1 MNKRTIVASL
11 SAIANELDNSGHY
24 EEANEITDVMVRL
37 SQFESIFLG
46 GLGAQKG
53 AELMKGKDFPYNPS
67 GGPSFPKNPYAKDS
81 GFPDKKPEKRNIE
94 VPYNPSGGPSFPK
107 NPYAKDPGF
116 EKEPEKRNIEIPFN
130 PSGGMIYPPR
140 DGGKKTTPNVPSDG
154 EKKPGSDRPI
164 FERYPPISIGDKP
177 SKGEKPSKGNKPT
190 FPSTPGKSS
199 SGNADGLDRW
209 VNKAENI
216 YSNWVAKGANPNSAS
231 FGMIKDVVDYMQK
244 VKSNLPMSQQSNA
257 DSKISKVQSMMG
269 DIFDGIPD
277 PSKTIAVAPYGMVS
291 GYKSKG
297 VNPFEQGRR
306 LEDKKLDYQAKQES
320 KSY

>member
-1 MNKRTIVASL
+1 M
-11 SAIANELDNSGHY
+11 
-24 EEANEITDVMVRL
+24 
-37 SQFESIFLG
+37 
-46 GLGAQKG
+46 
-53 AELMKGKDFPYNPS
+53 
-67 GGPSFPKNPYAKDS
+67 
-81 GFPDKKPEKRNIE
+81 
-94 VPYNPSGGPSFPK
+94 
-107 NPYAKDPGF
+107 
-116 EKEPEKRNIEIPFN
+116 
-130 PSGGMIYPPR
+130 
-140 DGGKKTTPNVPSDG
+140 
-154 EKKPGSDRPI
+154 
-164 FERYPPISIGDKP
+164 
-177 SKGEKPSKGNKPT
+177 
-190 FPSTPGKSS
+190 
-199 SGNADGLDRW
+199 
-209 VNKAENI
+209 NKAENI

>member
-11 SAIANELDNSGHY
+11 NAIANELDNSGHY

-53 AELMKGKDFPYNPS
+53 AEFMKGKSFPYNPS

-81 GFPDKKPEKRNIE
+81 GFPD
-94 VPYNPSGGPSFPK
+94 
-107 NPYAKDPGF
+107 
-116 EKEPEKRNIEIPFN
+116 KEPEKRNIEIPFN

-164 FERYPPISIGDKP
+164 FERYPPISIG
-177 SKGEKPSKGNKPT
+177 EKPSKGNKPT
-190 FPSTPGKSS
+190 SPSTPGKSS

-216 YSNWVAKGANPNSAS
+216 YSNWVSKGANPNSAS

-269 DIFDGIPD
+269 DIFDGIAD

>member
-11 SAIANELDNSGHY
+11 SSIANELDISGHY

-37 SQFESIFLG
+37 SQFESIFLS
-46 GLGAQKG
+46 GLAGQKG
-53 AELMKGKDFPYNPS
+53 AEFMKGKSFPYNPS

-81 GFPDKKPEKRNIE
+81 GFPD
-94 VPYNPSGGPSFPK
+94 
-107 NPYAKDPGF
+107 
-116 EKEPEKRNIEIPFN
+116 KEPEKRNIEIPFN

-164 FERYPPISIGDKP
+164 FERYPPISIGEKP
-177 SKGEKPSKGNKPT
+177 SKGDKPSKGNKPT
-190 FPSTPGKSS
+190 SPSTPGKSS

-269 DIFDGIPD
+269 DIFDGIAD

>member
-11 SAIANELDNSGHY
+11 NKIANELDNSGLY
-24 EEANEITDVMVRL
+24 AEANEITNVMMRL
-37 SQFESIFLG
+37 SQLESIFLG
-46 GLGAQKG
+46 GLGGQKG
-53 AELMKGKDFPYNPS
+53 AEFMKGKNFPYNPS

-81 GFPDKKPEKRNIE
+81 GFDKEPVRRDLEI
-94 VPYNPSGGPSFPK
+94 PYNPSGGPSFPK

-116 EKEPEKRNIEIPFN
+116 DKEPEKRNIEIPFN

-140 DGGKKTTPNVPSDG
+140 GGGKKTTPSIPS
-154 EKKPGSDRPI
+154 ESEEKPGADRPI
-164 FERYPPISIGDKP
+164 FERYPPISIDK
-177 SKGEKPSKGNKPT
+177 KPLKPNKPT
-190 FPSTPGKSS
+190 SPSKPSES
-199 SGNADGLDRW
+199 LGNVDGLDRW

-216 YSNWVAKGANPNSAS
+216 YANWVDKGADPNSNS

-244 VKSNLPMSQQSNA
+244 VKSNLPMSLQSQA
-257 DSKISKVQSMMG
+257 DAKINKVQSMLG

-297 VNPFEQGRR
+297 VNPFQQGRR
-306 LEDKKLDYQAKQES
+306 LQDKKLDYQAKQES
-320 KSY
+320 KSYK

>member
-11 SAIANELDNSGHY
+11 NKIANELDNSGLY
-24 EEANEITDVMVRL
+24 AEANEITNVMIRL
-37 SQFESIFLG
+37 SQLETIFLS
-46 GLGAQKG
+46 GLAAQKG
-53 AELMKGKDFPYNPS
+53 AEFMKGKNFPYNPS

-81 GFPDKKPEKRNIE
+81 GFDKEPVRRDLEI
-94 VPYNPSGGPSFPK
+94 PYNPSGGPSFPK

-116 EKEPEKRNIEIPFN
+116 DKEPEKRNIEIPFN

-140 DGGKKTTPNVPSDG
+140 DGGKKTTPTVPSDS

-177 SKGEKPSKGNKPT
+177 SKGNKPT
-190 FPSTPGKSS
+190 SPSKPSES
-199 SGNADGLDRW
+199 LGNVDGLDRW

-216 YSNWVAKGANPNSAS
+216 YSNWVDKGANPNSAS

-244 VKSNLPMSQQSNA
+244 VKSNLPMSLQSKA
-257 DSKISKVQSMMG
+257 DAKINKVQSMMG
-269 DIFDGIPD
+269 DIFDGIAD

-297 VNPFEQGRR
+297 VNPFQEGRR
-306 LEDKKLDYQAKQES
+306 LQDKKLDYQAKQES
-320 KSY
+320 KSYK

>member
-11 SAIANELDNSGHY
+11 KNIANELDISGHY
-24 EEANEITDVMVRL
+24 EEANEITNVMMRL
-37 SQFESIFLG
+37 SQLETIFLG

-53 AELMKGKDFPYNPS
+53 AELMKGKSFPYNPS

-81 GFPDKKPEKRNIE
+81 GFPD
-94 VPYNPSGGPSFPK
+94 
-107 NPYAKDPGF
+107 
-116 EKEPEKRNIEIPFN
+116 KEPEKRNIEIPFN

-140 DGGKKTTPNVPSDG
+140 DGGKKTTPNIPSDG

-164 FERYPPISIGDKP
+164 FERYPPISIG
-177 SKGEKPSKGNKPT
+177 EKPSKGNKPT
-190 FPSTPGKSS
+190 SPSTPGKSS

-216 YSNWVAKGANPNSAS
+216 YSNWVSKGANPNSAS

-269 DIFDGIPD
+269 DIFDGIAD

>member
-11 SAIANELDNSGHY
+11 NAIANELDISGHY
-24 EEANEITDVMVRL
+24 EEANEITNVMMRL
-37 SQFESIFLG
+37 SQLETIFLS
-46 GLGAQKG
+46 GLAGQKG

-81 GFPDKKPEKRNIE
+81 GFPDK
-94 VPYNPSGGPSFPK
+94 
-107 NPYAKDPGF
+107 
-116 EKEPEKRNIEIPFN
+116 EPEKRNIEIPFN

-140 DGGKKTTPNVPSDG
+140 DGGKKTTPNIPSDG

-164 FERYPPISIGDKP
+164 FERYPPISIG
-177 SKGEKPSKGNKPT
+177 EKPSKGNKPT
-190 FPSTPGKSS
+190 SPSTPGKSS

-216 YSNWVAKGANPNSAS
+216 YSNWVSKGANPNSAS

-269 DIFDGIPD
+269 DIFDGIAD

>member
-11 SAIANELDNSGHY
+11 NKIANELDNSGLY
-24 EEANEITDVMVRL
+24 AEANEITNVMMRL
-37 SQFESIFLG
+37 SQLESIFLG
-46 GLGAQKG
+46 GLGGQKG
-53 AELMKGKDFPYNPS
+53 AEFMKGKNFPYNPS

-81 GFPDKKPEKRNIE
+81 GFPDK
-94 VPYNPSGGPSFPK
+94 
-107 NPYAKDPGF
+107 
-116 EKEPEKRNIEIPFN
+116 EPEKRNIEIPFN

-140 DGGKKTTPNVPSDG
+140 GGGNKTTPSVPSDS
-154 EKKPGSDRPI
+154 EEKPGSDRPI

-177 SKGEKPSKGNKPT
+177 SKGNKPT
-190 FPSTPGKSS
+190 SPSKPSES
-199 SGNADGLDRW
+199 FSGNVDGLDRW

-216 YSNWVAKGANPNSAS
+216 YANWVDKGADPNSNS

-244 VKSNLPMSQQSNA
+244 VKSNLPMSLQSKA
-257 DSKISKVQSMMG
+257 DAKIDKVQSMLG

-297 VNPFEQGRR
+297 VNPFQEGRR
-306 LEDKKLDYQAKQES
+306 LQDKKLDYQAKQES
-320 KSY
+320 KSYK

>member
-94 VPYNPSGGPSFPK
+94 
-107 NPYAKDPGF
+107 
-116 EKEPEKRNIEIPFN
+116 IPFN

-164 FERYPPISIGDKP
+164 FERYPPISIG
-177 SKGEKPSKGNKPT
+177 EKPSKGNKPT
-190 FPSTPGKSS
+190 SPSTPGKSS